1 MCRTEAQA
9 LLKEYPQLSL
19 KAKVIQAAQLGREGK
34 LAEAQA
40 LLNTCVKEYPDQA
53 TEIQLMTTQILLAKV
68 SLGNT
73 TQDFSTYK
81 TRCHSQPLLVHCK
94 TKNFSNFL
102 HISLVWFQSTPSH
115 PTYHTICS

>member
-9 LLKEYPQLSL
+9 LLKEYPQLTL

-34 LAEAQA
+34 LTEAQA

-68 SLGNT
+68 SLSNT
-73 TQDFSTYK
+73 
-81 TRCHSQPLLVHCK
+81 
-94 TKNFSNFL
+94 
-102 HISLVWFQSTPSH
+102 
-115 PTYHTICS
+115 